1 MYLLDE
7 VAIAY
12 KLDLI
17 RSFNGYRH
25 YYDKHNMMGLTTR
38 SGLKV
43 KVLYKDEPFSF
54 MLEHKKTLIATI
66 FSREAI
72 SLDM

>member
-1 MYLLDE
+1 
-7 VAIAY
+7 
-12 KLDLI
+12 
-17 RSFNGYRH
+17 
-25 YYDKHNMMGLTTR
+25 MMGLTTR
-38 SGLKV
+38 SEKV
-43 KVLYKDEPFSF
+43 KELYKDEPFSF

>member
-38 SGLKV
+38 SEKV
-43 KVLYKDEPFSF
+43 KELYKDEPFSF